1 MTPAVSPGSP
11 QVRLQSRDFGQ
22 HLSQVDDL
30 LQIHALVEGDVAAQA
45 ERVRSVGAAAERFLG
60 EGDGE

>member
-1 MTPAVSPGSP
+1 MTSRCP

-45 ERVRSVGAAAERFLG
+45 ERVRSVGADRKSVV
-60 EGDGE
+60 